1 MSQRGQNK
9 QGREIIHCRGSTKV
23 IGELKESSFG
33 TIMLV
38 EASLE

>member
-9 QGREIIHCRGSTKV
+9 QDWEIIHCLGSIKV

-33 TIMLV
+33 TIMLM